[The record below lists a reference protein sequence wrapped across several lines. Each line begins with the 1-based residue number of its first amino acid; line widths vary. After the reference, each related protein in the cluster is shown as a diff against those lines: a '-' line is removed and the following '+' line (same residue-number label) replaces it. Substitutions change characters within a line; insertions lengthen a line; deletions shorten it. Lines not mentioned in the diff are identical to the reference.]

1 MADQAAADQGAAGA
15 PEQGEQQQQEGGDRL
30 YDAFTAFQQDMTGRF
45 EALEQRIPEPQ
56 QPEPEPEPDAFDA
69 SMFQPQDYGDDGQ
82 LSAEAQSR
90 ALQELVDRRVQ
101 AAVSPVL
108 EQREDDR
115 RAAEADALEEKYPEL
130 ADEKVYQPVI
140 QQALDFAG
148 RLGNVELAREPALIE
163 MLYLAGR
170 AQASSAQEVPAGS
183 QPGVP
188 LERGGSAGPVDSSE
202 RDDAADRI
210 VALAG
215 KHRLGGRLGGQ

>member
-1 MADQAAADQGAAGA
+1 MADQAAQDQGAAGA
-15 PEQGEQQQQEGGDRL
+15 PEQGEQGQQQGGDRL
-30 YDAFTAFQQDMTGRF
+30 YDAFQSFQQDMTGRF

-56 QPEPEPEPDAFDA
+56 AAEPEPDDGFDA
-69 SMFQPQDYGDDGQ
+69 APFSAEDYQDDGQ
-82 LSAEAQSR
+82 LTAEAQQR

-115 RAAEADALEEKYPEL
+115 RAAEADALEEKYPAL
-130 ADEKVYQPVI
+130 GDEKVYQPVI

-163 MLYLAGR
+163 MLYLASL
-170 AQASSAQEVPAGS
+170 AKQSSAQEVPAGS

-188 LERGGSAGPVDSSE
+188 LERGGSAGPVDTSE
-202 RDDAADRI
+202 REDAADAI

-215 KHRLGGRLGGQ
+215 RHRLSGRLQQ

>member
-1 MADQAAADQGAAGA
+1 MSDQATADQGAAGA
-15 PEQGEQQQQEGGDRL
+15 PEQGEQGQQQEGGDRL

-56 QPEPEPEPDAFDA
+56 QPEAEEEPDEFTPA
-69 SMFQPQDYGDDGQ
+69 FQPQDYGDDGQ

-108 EQREDDR
+108 AAREDDR

-170 AQASSAQEVPAGS
+170 AQASGAQEVPAGS

-202 RDDAADRI
+202 RDDAADQI